1 MNIVFNEILLGV
13 KRSIGLLSKKEK
25 SSLYIATFLM
35 LITGILTNGPAV
47 ILGKLVDKLVGG
59 NVIQFNVV
67 IPFILVLVVV
77 ILVREGLTVVL
88 KYLVQNIAT
97 QTGKDQTVRVI
108 ERLLKVD
115 IGGFLYQQ
123 QIGSLYGRVFRSIEG
138 HINIL
143 KLIFLDFMPVFFAAL
158 AAIAIAFFQ
167 KPLMAS
173 AMILVIPT
181 GLYLIVKQVSSQKGI
196 RVALLRKKEQVDG
209 KVIEMLGGIETIRVL
224 DTVRFEVAKVEK
236 STEQR

>member
-25 SSLYIATFLM
+25 RSLYIATFLM

-59 NVIQFNVV
+59 NVIQFDVV
-67 IPFILVLVVV
+67 VPFILVLCVV

-97 QTGKDQTVRVI
+97 QTGKDQTVQVI

-138 HINIL
+138 HINFL
-143 KLIFLDFMPVFFAAL
+143 CRTGSHRDRLFSETADGLRHDPRNSHRVVSDCQTSLFTERDSGCLIT
-158 AAIAIAFFQ
+158 
-167 KPLMAS
+167 KEG
-173 AMILVIPT
+173 T
-181 GLYLIVKQVSSQKGI
+181 GRWQSS
-196 RVALLRKKEQVDG
+196 
-209 KVIEMLGGIETIRVL
+209 
-224 DTVRFEVAKVEK
+224 
-236 STEQR
+236 